1 MLKSTDRSIMRWN
14 SKIITERI
22 LYRMNYYQE
31 KLAKLL
37 KKSSEKAIEAVQ
49 NFDMDQFVQD
59 ADKYL
64 DRVVGKTGEL
74 ADKAKDLTAEDVKN
88 AGKTAVEKVK
98 NFDPKDFNL
107 DVPATIPK
115 VLAVQSNVIDRD
127 EFLREAIGDYISED
141 MARIAIEENT
151 KAAGIRR
158 KLVDTIASQ
167 IISSEVN
174 KASGVSVAAGSTWAT
189 LPADVVQYFG
199 FVLRI
204 VQKLAY
210 LYGWKAFDLTIED
223 GKLVSEESA
232 NELTRLIGIMFD
244 AKEEDKDI
252 GAKMG
257 KLTLAKGVVAP
268 VPVLGG
274 VLSGGLTYATLRPY
288 AERLKD
294 TLSEQFE
301 PGTALTKTE
310 E

>member
-14 SKIITERI
+14 SKIT
-22 LYRMNYYQE
+22 
-31 KLAKLL
+31 
-37 KKSSEKAIEAVQ
+37 KSSKKAVEAVQ
-49 NFDMDQFVQD
+49 NFDADEFVQNADQF
-59 ADKYL
+59 L
-64 DRVVGKTGEL
+64 DDVVIKTGKL

-88 AGKTAVEKVK
+88 AGKAAVEKVK
-98 NFDPKDFNL
+98 NFDPNDFNL

-127 EFLREAIGDYISED
+127 EFLKEAIGDYISED
-141 MARIAIEENT
+141 MARIAIEEDT

-210 LYGWKAFDLTIED
+210 LYGWKAFDLTIKD

-232 NELTRLIGIMFD
+232 NELTRLIGVMFD
-244 AKEEDKDI
+244 ATEAEKDI
-252 GAKMG
+252 GTKMG

-294 TLSEQFE
+294 RLSEQFE
-301 PGTALTKTE
+301 PGTSMTTTE

>member
-1 MLKSTDRSIMRWN
+1 
-14 SKIITERI
+14 
-22 LYRMNYYQE
+22 MNYYQE
-31 KLAKLL
+31 KLTKLL
-37 KKSSEKAIEAVQ
+37 KESSKKAIEAAK
-49 NFDMDQFVQD
+49 NFDADQFVQD
-59 ADKYL
+59 ADQFL
-64 DRVVGKTGEL
+64 DGVVMKTGKL
-74 ADKAKDLTAEDVKN
+74 ADKAKDLTAEDVMN

-127 EFLREAIGDYISED
+127 EFLKESVGDYISED

-158 KLVDTIASQ
+158 KLVDTIAGQ

-301 PGTALTKTE
+301 PGTAMTAAE

>member
-1 MLKSTDRSIMRWN
+1 
-14 SKIITERI
+14 
-22 LYRMNYYQE
+22 MNYYQE
-31 KLAKLL
+31 KLTKLL
-37 KKSSEKAIEAVQ
+37 KESSKKAIEAAK
-49 NFDMDQFVQD
+49 NFDADQFVQD
-59 ADKYL
+59 ADQFL
-64 DRVVGKTGEL
+64 DGVVMKTGKL

-115 VLAVQSNVIDRD
+115 VLAVQANVIDRE
-127 EFLREAIGDYISED
+127 EFLKESIGDYISED

-158 KLVDTIASQ
+158 KLVDTIAGQ

-189 LPADVVQYFG
+189 LPADVIQYFG

-294 TLSEQFE
+294 RLSEQFE
-301 PGTALTKTE
+301 PGTAMTTTE

>member
-1 MLKSTDRSIMRWN
+1 
-14 SKIITERI
+14 
-22 LYRMNYYQE
+22 MNYYQE
-31 KLAKLL
+31 KLTKLL
-37 KKSSEKAIEAVQ
+37 KESSKKAIEAAK
-49 NFDMDQFVQD
+49 NFDADQFVQD
-59 ADKYL
+59 ADQFL
-64 DRVVGKTGEL
+64 DGVVMKTGKL
-74 ADKAKDLTAEDVKN
+74 ADKAKDLTAEDVMN

-127 EFLREAIGDYISED
+127 EFLKESIGDYISED

-174 KASGVSVAAGSTWAT
+174 KASGVSVAADSTWAT

-301 PGTALTKTE
+301 PGTAMTAAE

>member
-1 MLKSTDRSIMRWN
+1 
-14 SKIITERI
+14 
-22 LYRMNYYQE
+22 MNYYQE

-88 AGKTAVEKVK
+88 AGKAAVEKVK
-98 NFDPKDFNL
+98 NFDPNDFNL

-115 VLAVQSNVIDRD
+115 VLAIESNVVDR
-127 EFLREAIGDYISED
+127 ESFLKELISDYISED
-141 MARIAIEENT
+141 MARIAIEQNT
-151 KAAGIRR
+151 KKAGIRR
-158 KLVDTIASQ
+158 KLIDTIASGV
-167 IISSEVN
+167 ISGEVN
-174 KASGVSVAAGSTWAT
+174 KASGLSVAAGSTWAT
-189 LPADVVQYFG
+189 LPADIIQYFG
-199 FVLRI
+199 FVVRL

-210 LYGWKAFDLTIED
+210 LYGYPAFDLTIED
-223 GKLVSEESA
+223 GALKDEA
-232 NELTRLIGIMFD
+232 TATELTKLIGIMFD
-244 AKEEDKDI
+244 AGEEEKQV
-252 GAKMG
+252 GNKMG

-268 VPVLGG
+268 VPILGG

>member
-1 MLKSTDRSIMRWN
+1 MRWN

-22 LYRMNYYQE
+22 LYTMNYYQE
-31 KLAKLL
+31 KLTKLL
-37 KKSSEKAIEAVQ
+37 KKSSKKAVEAVQ
-49 NFDMDQFVQD
+49 NFDADEFVQNADQF
-59 ADKYL
+59 L
-64 DRVVGKTGEL
+64 DGVVKKTGQL

-88 AGKTAVEKVK
+88 AGKAAVEKVK
-98 NFDPKDFNL
+98 NFDPNDFNL

-127 EFLREAIGDYISED
+127 EFLKEAIGDYISED
-141 MARIAIEENT
+141 MARIAIEEDT

-210 LYGWKAFDLTIED
+210 LYGRKAFDLTIED

-232 NELTRLIGIMFD
+232 NELTRLIGVMFD
-244 AKEEDKDI
+244 ATEAEKDI
-252 GAKMG
+252 GTKMG

-294 TLSEQFE
+294 RLSEQFE
-301 PGTALTKTE
+301 PGTAMTTTE

>member
-1 MLKSTDRSIMRWN
+1 MRWN

-22 LYRMNYYQE
+22 LYTMNYYQE
-31 KLAKLL
+31 KLTKLL
-37 KKSSEKAIEAVQ
+37 KESSKKAVEAVQ
-49 NFDMDQFVQD
+49 NFDADEFVQNADQF
-59 ADKYL
+59 L
-64 DRVVGKTGEL
+64 DGVVKKTGQL

-88 AGKTAVEKVK
+88 AGKAAVEKVK
-98 NFDPKDFNL
+98 NFDPNDFNL

-127 EFLREAIGDYISED
+127 EFLKEAIGDYISED
-141 MARIAIEENT
+141 MARIAIEEDT

-232 NELTRLIGIMFD
+232 NELTRLIGVMFD
-244 AKEEDKDI
+244 ATEAEKDI
-252 GAKMG
+252 GTKMG

-294 TLSEQFE
+294 RLSEQFE
-301 PGTALTKTE
+301 PGTAMTTTE

>member
-1 MLKSTDRSIMRWN
+1 MRWN

-22 LYRMNYYQE
+22 LYTMNYYQE
-31 KLAKLL
+31 KLTKLL
-37 KKSSEKAIEAVQ
+37 KESSKKAVEAVQ
-49 NFDMDQFVQD
+49 NFDADEFVQNADQF
-59 ADKYL
+59 L
-64 DRVVGKTGEL
+64 DGVVKKTGQL

-88 AGKTAVEKVK
+88 AGKAAVEKVK
-98 NFDPKDFNL
+98 NFDPNDFNL

-127 EFLREAIGDYISED
+127 EFLKEAIGDYISED
-141 MARIAIEENT
+141 MARIAIEEDT

-210 LYGWKAFDLTIED
+210 LYGSKAFDLTIED

-232 NELTRLIGIMFD
+232 NELTRLIGVMFD
-244 AKEEDKDI
+244 ATEAEKDI
-252 GAKMG
+252 GTKMG

-294 TLSEQFE
+294 RLSEQFE
-301 PGTALTKTE
+301 PGTAMTTTE

>member
-1 MLKSTDRSIMRWN
+1 MRWN

-22 LYRMNYYQE
+22 LYTMNYYQE
-31 KLAKLL
+31 KLTKLL
-37 KKSSEKAIEAVQ
+37 KESSKKAVEAAK
-49 NFDMDQFVQD
+49 NFDADQFVQD
-59 ADKYL
+59 ADQFL
-64 DRVVGKTGEL
+64 DGVVMKTGKL
-74 ADKAKDLTAEDVKN
+74 ADKAKDITAEDVKN

-98 NFDPKDFNL
+98 NFDPKDLNL

-127 EFLREAIGDYISED
+127 EFLKESIGDYISED

-301 PGTALTKTE
+301 PGTTMTTTE

>member
-1 MLKSTDRSIMRWN
+1 MRTSS
-14 SKIITERI
+14 SK
-22 LYRMNYYQE
+22 N
-31 KLAKLL
+31 A
-37 KKSSEKAIEAVQ
+37 
-49 NFDMDQFVQD
+49 DQF
-59 ADKYL
+59 L
-64 DRVVGKTGEL
+64 DDVVIKTGQL
-74 ADKAKDLTAEDVKN
+74 ADKAKDITLEDVQN
-88 AGKTAVEKVK
+88 AGKAAVEKVK
-98 NFDPKDFNL
+98 NFDPNDFNL

-127 EFLREAIGDYISED
+127 EFLKEAIGDYISED
-141 MARIAIEENT
+141 MARIAIEEDT

-210 LYGWKAFDLTIED
+210 LYGSKAFDLTIED

-232 NELTRLIGIMFD
+232 NELTRLIGVMFD
-244 AKEEDKDI
+244 ATEAEKDI
-252 GAKMG
+252 GTKMG

-294 TLSEQFE
+294 RLSEQFE
-301 PGTALTKTE
+301 PGTAMTTTE

>member
-1 MLKSTDRSIMRWN
+1 
-14 SKIITERI
+14 
-22 LYRMNYYQE
+22 MNYYQE
-31 KLAKLL
+31 KLTKLL
-37 KKSSEKAIEAVQ
+37 KESSKKAIEAAK
-49 NFDMDQFVQD
+49 NFDADQFVQD
-59 ADKYL
+59 ADQFL
-64 DRVVGKTGEL
+64 DGVVMKTGKL

-115 VLAVQSNVIDRD
+115 VLAVQANVIDRE
-127 EFLREAIGDYISED
+127 EFLKESIGDYISED

-158 KLVDTIASQ
+158 KLVDTIAGQ

-189 LPADVVQYFG
+189 LPADVIQYFG

-204 VQKLAY
+204 VQRLAY

-294 TLSEQFE
+294 RLSEQFE
-301 PGTALTKTE
+301 PGTAMTTTE

>member
-1 MLKSTDRSIMRWN
+1 
-14 SKIITERI
+14 
-22 LYRMNYYQE
+22 MNYYQE
-31 KLAKLL
+31 KLTKLL
-37 KKSSEKAIEAVQ
+37 KESSKKAIEAAK
-49 NFDMDQFVQD
+49 NFDADQFVQD
-59 ADKYL
+59 ADQFL
-64 DRVVGKTGEL
+64 DGVVMKTGKL
-74 ADKAKDLTAEDVKN
+74 ADKAKDITAEDVKN

-115 VLAVQSNVIDRD
+115 VLAVQTNVIDRD
-127 EFLREAIGDYISED
+127 EFLKESIGDYISED

-158 KLVDTIASQ
+158 KLVDTIAGQ

-189 LPADVVQYFG
+189 LPADVIQYFG

-294 TLSEQFE
+294 RLSEQFE
-301 PGTALTKTE
+301 PGTAMTTTE

>member
-1 MLKSTDRSIMRWN
+1 
-14 SKIITERI
+14 
-22 LYRMNYYQE
+22 MNYYQE
-31 KLAKLL
+31 KLTKLL
-37 KKSSEKAIEAVQ
+37 KESSKKAIEAAK
-49 NFDMDQFVQD
+49 NFDADQFVQD
-59 ADKYL
+59 ADQFL
-64 DRVVGKTGEL
+64 DGVVMKTGKL
-74 ADKAKDLTAEDVKN
+74 ADRAKELTAEDVKN

-115 VLAVQSNVIDRD
+115 VLAVQTNVIDRD
-127 EFLREAIGDYISED
+127 EFLKESIGDYISED

-158 KLVDTIASQ
+158 KLVDTIAGQ

-189 LPADVVQYFG
+189 LPADVIQYFG

-294 TLSEQFE
+294 RLSEQFE
-301 PGTALTKTE
+301 PGTAMTTTE

>member
-1 MLKSTDRSIMRWN
+1 
-14 SKIITERI
+14 
-22 LYRMNYYQE
+22 MNYYQE
-31 KLAKLL
+31 KLTKLL
-37 KKSSEKAIEAVQ
+37 KESSKKAIEAAK
-49 NFDMDQFVQD
+49 NFDADQFVQD
-59 ADKYL
+59 ADQFL
-64 DRVVGKTGEL
+64 DGVVMKTGEL
-74 ADKAKDLTAEDVKN
+74 ADKAKDITAEDVKN

-115 VLAVQSNVIDRD
+115 VLAVQANVIDRE
-127 EFLREAIGDYISED
+127 EFLKESIGDYISED

-294 TLSEQFE
+294 RLSEQFE
-301 PGTALTKTE
+301 PGTAITTTE

>member
-1 MLKSTDRSIMRWN
+1 
-14 SKIITERI
+14 
-22 LYRMNYYQE
+22 MNYYQE
-31 KLAKLL
+31 KLTELL
-37 KKSSEKAIEAVQ
+37 KKSSQKAIEAVQ

-59 ADKYL
+59 ADKFV
-64 DRVVGKTGEL
+64 DGVVGKTGEL
-74 ADKAKDLTAEDVKN
+74 VEKAQDLTMEDVQN

-98 NFDPKDFNL
+98 NFDPNDFNL

-115 VLAVQSNVIDRD
+115 VLAVQTNVIDRS
-127 EFLREAIGDYISED
+127 EFLQETIGDYISED
-141 MARIAIEENT
+141 MFRTAIEQNT
-151 KAAGIRR
+151 GEAGIRR

-167 IISSEVN
+167 VISGEVN
-174 KASGVSVAAGSTWAT
+174 KASGISVATGSTWAT
-189 LPADVVQYFG
+189 LPADIIQYFG
-199 FVLRI
+199 FVLRL

-210 LYGWKAFDLTIED
+210 LYGYPAFDLSIED
-223 GKLVSEESA
+223 GKLADEASA
-232 NELTRLIGIMFD
+232 KELTRLIGIMFD
-244 AKEEDKDI
+244 AGEEDKAV
-252 GAKMG
+252 GSKMG

-301 PGTALTKTE
+301 PE

>member
-1 MLKSTDRSIMRWN
+1 
-14 SKIITERI
+14 
-22 LYRMNYYQE
+22 MNYYQE
-31 KLAKLL
+31 KLTKLL
-37 KKSSEKAIEAVQ
+37 KESSKKAIAAAK
-49 NFDMDQFVQD
+49 NFDADQFVQD
-59 ADKYL
+59 ADQFL
-64 DRVVGKTGEL
+64 DDVVIKTGKL

-115 VLAVQSNVIDRD
+115 VLAVQANVIDRE
-127 EFLREAIGDYISED
+127 EFLKESIGDYISED

-294 TLSEQFE
+294 RLSEQFE
-301 PGTALTKTE
+301 PGTAMTTTE

>member
-1 MLKSTDRSIMRWN
+1 
-14 SKIITERI
+14 
-22 LYRMNYYQE
+22 MNYYQE
-31 KLAKLL
+31 KLTKLL
-37 KKSSEKAIEAVQ
+37 KESSKKAIEAAK
-49 NFDMDQFVQD
+49 NFDADQFVQD
-59 ADKYL
+59 ADQFL
-64 DRVVGKTGEL
+64 DGVVMKTGKL
-74 ADKAKDLTAEDVKN
+74 ADKAKDITAEDVKN

-115 VLAVQSNVIDRD
+115 VLAVQANVIDRD
-127 EFLREAIGDYISED
+127 EFLKESIGDYISED

-158 KLVDTIASQ
+158 KLVDTIAGQ

-189 LPADVVQYFG
+189 LPADVIQYFG

-210 LYGWKAFDLTIED
+210 LYGWKAFDLTIEE

-244 AKEEDKDI
+244 AKAEDKDI

-294 TLSEQFE
+294 RLSEQFE
-301 PGTALTKTE
+301 PGTAMTTTKE
-310 E
+310 

>member
-1 MLKSTDRSIMRWN
+1 
-14 SKIITERI
+14 
-22 LYRMNYYQE
+22 MNYYQE
-31 KLAKLL
+31 KLTKLL
-37 KKSSEKAIEAVQ
+37 KESSKKAIEAAK
-49 NFDMDQFVQD
+49 NFDADQFVQD
-59 ADKYL
+59 ADQFL
-64 DRVVGKTGEL
+64 DGVVMKTGKL
-74 ADKAKDLTAEDVKN
+74 ADKAKDLTAEDVMN

-127 EFLREAIGDYISED
+127 EFLKESIGDYISED

-158 KLVDTIASQ
+158 KLVDTIAGQ

-301 PGTALTKTE
+301 PGTAMTAAE

>member
-74 ADKAKDLTAEDVKN
+74 ADKAKDITAEDVKN

>member
-1 MLKSTDRSIMRWN
+1 MRWN

-22 LYRMNYYQE
+22 LYTMNYYQE
-31 KLAKLL
+31 KLTKLL
-37 KKSSEKAIEAVQ
+37 KESSKKAVEAVQ
-49 NFDMDQFVQD
+49 NFDADEFVQNADQF
-59 ADKYL
+59 L
-64 DRVVGKTGEL
+64 DDVVIKTGKL
-74 ADKAKDLTAEDVKN
+74 ADKAKDITLEDVQN
-88 AGKTAVEKVK
+88 AGKAAVEKVK
-98 NFDPKDFNL
+98 NFDPNDFNL

-115 VLAVQSNVIDRD
+115 VLAVQINVIDRD
-127 EFLREAIGDYISED
+127 EFLKEAIGDYISED
-141 MARIAIEENT
+141 MARIAIEEDT

-232 NELTRLIGIMFD
+232 NELTRLIGVMFD
-244 AKEEDKDI
+244 ATEAEKDI
-252 GAKMG
+252 GTKMG

-294 TLSEQFE
+294 RLSEQFE
-301 PGTALTKTE
+301 PGTAMTTTE

>member
-1 MLKSTDRSIMRWN
+1 
-14 SKIITERI
+14 
-22 LYRMNYYQE
+22 MNYYQE
-31 KLAKLL
+31 KLTKLL
-37 KKSSEKAIEAVQ
+37 KESSKKAIEAAK
-49 NFDMDQFVQD
+49 NFDADQFVQD
-59 ADKYL
+59 ADQFL
-64 DRVVGKTGEL
+64 DDVVIKTGKL

-115 VLAVQSNVIDRD
+115 VLAVQANVIDRE
-127 EFLREAIGDYISED
+127 EFLKESIGDYISED

-223 GKLVSEESA
+223 GKLVSEETA

-294 TLSEQFE
+294 RLSEQFE
-301 PGTALTKTE
+301 PGTAMTTTE

>member
-1 MLKSTDRSIMRWN
+1 
-14 SKIITERI
+14 
-22 LYRMNYYQE
+22 MNYYQE
-31 KLAKLL
+31 KLTKLL
-37 KKSSEKAIEAVQ
+37 KESSKKAIEAAK
-49 NFDMDQFVQD
+49 NFDADQFVQD
-59 ADKYL
+59 ADQFL
-64 DRVVGKTGEL
+64 DGVVMKTGKL
-74 ADKAKDLTAEDVKN
+74 ADKAKDITAEDVKN

-115 VLAVQSNVIDRD
+115 VLAVQANVIDRE
-127 EFLREAIGDYISED
+127 EFLKESIGDYISED

-189 LPADVVQYFG
+189 LPADVIQYFG

-294 TLSEQFE
+294 RLSEQFE
-301 PGTALTKTE
+301 PGTAMTTTE

>member
-1 MLKSTDRSIMRWN
+1 
-14 SKIITERI
+14 
-22 LYRMNYYQE
+22 MNYYQE
-31 KLAKLL
+31 KLTKLL
-37 KKSSEKAIEAVQ
+37 KESSKKAIEAAKS
-49 NFDMDQFVQD
+49 FDADQFVQD
-59 ADKYL
+59 ADQFL
-64 DRVVGKTGEL
+64 DGVVMKTGKL
-74 ADKAKDLTAEDVKN
+74 ADKAKDITAEDVKN

-115 VLAVQSNVIDRD
+115 VLAVQTNVIDRD
-127 EFLREAIGDYISED
+127 EFLKESIGDYISED

-158 KLVDTIASQ
+158 KLVDTIAGQ

-294 TLSEQFE
+294 RLSEQFE
-301 PGTALTKTE
+301 PGTAMTTTE

>member
-1 MLKSTDRSIMRWN
+1 
-14 SKIITERI
+14 
-22 LYRMNYYQE
+22 MNYYQE
-31 KLAKLL
+31 KLTKLL
-37 KKSSEKAIEAVQ
+37 KESSKKAIEAAK
-49 NFDMDQFVQD
+49 NFDADQVVQD
-59 ADKYL
+59 ADQFL
-64 DRVVGKTGEL
+64 DGVVMKTGKL
-74 ADKAKDLTAEDVKN
+74 ADKAKDITAEDVKN

-115 VLAVQSNVIDRD
+115 VLAVQANVIDRD
-127 EFLREAIGDYISED
+127 EFLKESIGDYISED

-158 KLVDTIASQ
+158 KLVDTIAGQ

-189 LPADVVQYFG
+189 LPADVIQYFG

-232 NELTRLIGIMFD
+232 NELTRLIGVMFD
-244 AKEEDKDI
+244 ATEAEKDI
-252 GAKMG
+252 GTKMG

-294 TLSEQFE
+294 RLSEQFE
-301 PGTALTKTE
+301 PGTAMTTTE

>member
-1 MLKSTDRSIMRWN
+1 
-14 SKIITERI
+14 
-22 LYRMNYYQE
+22 MNYYQE
-31 KLAKLL
+31 KLTKLL
-37 KKSSEKAIEAVQ
+37 KKSSKKAVEAVQ
-49 NFDMDQFVQD
+49 NFDADEFVQNADQF
-59 ADKYL
+59 L
-64 DRVVGKTGEL
+64 DGVVKKTGQL

-88 AGKTAVEKVK
+88 AGKAAVEKVK
-98 NFDPKDFNL
+98 NFDPNDFNL

-127 EFLREAIGDYISED
+127 EFLKEAIGDYISED
-141 MARIAIEENT
+141 MARIAIEEDT

-210 LYGWKAFDLTIED
+210 LYGWKAFDLTIKD

-232 NELTRLIGIMFD
+232 NELTRLIGVMFD
-244 AKEEDKDI
+244 ATEAEKDI
-252 GAKMG
+252 GTKMG

-294 TLSEQFE
+294 RLSEQFE
-301 PGTALTKTE
+301 PGTAMTTTE

>member
-1 MLKSTDRSIMRWN
+1 MRWN

-22 LYRMNYYQE
+22 LYTMNYYQE
-31 KLAKLL
+31 KLTKLL
-37 KKSSEKAIEAVQ
+37 KESSKKAVEAVQ
-49 NFDMDQFVQD
+49 NFDADEFVQNADQF
-59 ADKYL
+59 L
-64 DRVVGKTGEL
+64 DDVVIKTGKL
-74 ADKAKDLTAEDVKN
+74 ADKAKDITLEDVQN
-88 AGKTAVEKVK
+88 AGKAAVEKVK
-98 NFDPKDFNL
+98 NFDPNDFNL

-127 EFLREAIGDYISED
+127 EFLKEAIGDYISED
-141 MARIAIEENT
+141 MARIAIEEDT

-232 NELTRLIGIMFD
+232 NELTRLIGVMFD
-244 AKEEDKDI
+244 ATEAEKDI
-252 GAKMG
+252 GTKMG

-294 TLSEQFE
+294 RLSEQFE
-301 PGTALTKTE
+301 PGTAMTTTE

>member
-1 MLKSTDRSIMRWN
+1 
-14 SKIITERI
+14 
-22 LYRMNYYQE
+22 MNYYQE
-31 KLAKLL
+31 KLTKLL
-37 KKSSEKAIEAVQ
+37 KESSKKAIEAAK
-49 NFDMDQFVQD
+49 NFDADQFVQD
-59 ADKYL
+59 ADQFL
-64 DRVVGKTGEL
+64 DGVVMKTGKL
-74 ADKAKDLTAEDVKN
+74 ADKAKDITAEDVKN

-115 VLAVQSNVIDRD
+115 VLAVQTNVIDRD
-127 EFLREAIGDYISED
+127 EFLKESIGDYISED

-158 KLVDTIASQ
+158 KLVDTIAGQ

-294 TLSEQFE
+294 RLSEQFE
-301 PGTALTKTE
+301 PGTAMTTTE

>member
-1 MLKSTDRSIMRWN
+1 
-14 SKIITERI
+14 
-22 LYRMNYYQE
+22 MNYYQE
-31 KLAKLL
+31 KLTKLL
-37 KKSSEKAIEAVQ
+37 KESSKKAIEAAK
-49 NFDMDQFVQD
+49 NFDADQFVQD
-59 ADKYL
+59 ADQFL
-64 DRVVGKTGEL
+64 DDVVIKTGKL

-115 VLAVQSNVIDRD
+115 VLAVQANVIDRE
-127 EFLREAIGDYISED
+127 EFLKESIGDYISED

-158 KLVDTIASQ
+158 KLVDTIAGQ

-189 LPADVVQYFG
+189 LPADVIQYFG

-294 TLSEQFE
+294 RLSEQFE
-301 PGTALTKTE
+301 PGTAMTKTE

>member
-1 MLKSTDRSIMRWN
+1 
-14 SKIITERI
+14 
-22 LYRMNYYQE
+22 MNYYQE
-31 KLAKLL
+31 KLTKLL
-37 KKSSEKAIEAVQ
+37 KESSKKAVEAVQ
-49 NFDMDQFVQD
+49 NFDADEFVQNADQF
-59 ADKYL
+59 L
-64 DRVVGKTGEL
+64 DDVVIKTGKL
-74 ADKAKDLTAEDVKN
+74 ADKAKDITLEDVQN
-88 AGKTAVEKVK
+88 AGKAAVEKVK
-98 NFDPKDFNL
+98 NFDPNDFNL

-127 EFLREAIGDYISED
+127 EFLKEAIGDYISED
-141 MARIAIEENT
+141 MARIAIEEDT

-232 NELTRLIGIMFD
+232 NELTRLIGVMFD
-244 AKEEDKDI
+244 ATEAEKDI
-252 GAKMG
+252 GTKMG

-294 TLSEQFE
+294 RLSEQFE
-301 PGTALTKTE
+301 PGTAMTTTE

>member
-1 MLKSTDRSIMRWN
+1 
-14 SKIITERI
+14 
-22 LYRMNYYQE
+22 MNYYQE
-31 KLAKLL
+31 KLTKLL
-37 KKSSEKAIEAVQ
+37 KESSKKAIEAAK
-49 NFDMDQFVQD
+49 NFDADQFVQD
-59 ADKYL
+59 ADQVL
-64 DRVVGKTGEL
+64 DGIVMKTGEL
-74 ADKAKDLTAEDVKN
+74 ADKAKDITAEDVKN

-115 VLAVQSNVIDRD
+115 VLAVQANVIDRE
-127 EFLREAIGDYISED
+127 EFLKESIGDYISED

-189 LPADVVQYFG
+189 LPADVIQYFG

-223 GKLVSEESA
+223 GKLVSEETA

-294 TLSEQFE
+294 RLSEQFE
-301 PGTALTKTE
+301 PGTAMTTTE